1 MSCILINAAAGGAV
15 IDAIIPAAYSA
26 VLLVGVTLYNVSLL
40 ALLLPFCITIGI
52 ICYIVFI
59 HNPVL
64 AAYSHRS
71 PAPNQMDLD
80 ATIFTTTAR
89 RHLNKSVK
97 IARGPNS
104 SLRNIYR
111 YVLRLL
117 NRIIHAAEYFVT
129 RFSYQGMRSGV
140 ARQADCEREWCHLNM
155 PSISQGTISA
165 IVGKVAVSKRSSKS
179 VIVASRKKRDM
190 FTLKS
195 SRYNPPPQIMKMM
208 IAGPTGRNT
217 NCSLVDAISDLTG
230 TETLCQPNE
239 CIVHVSKKITESSK
253 KLKSLILFD
262 ARDALVRVRSQLFTG
277 SSEPWDIID
286 HFDVSEF
293 DLSST
298 FQNIFDSFYPDGI
311 VMSQVEKTEAGELYN
326 EWKSMQNFHFKLEIV
341 GKRLKKRRMISF
353 HLFEGWFMEDLMG
366 AIHNIVSERLMA
378 HTFKFRPVIRA
389 NNIYETSPHPFDMN
403 HALNTQDEGRLN
415 MKALEMVTAHSLSV
429 SRRASFSR
437 SSYVNNSFIL
447 ISSNM
452 NARSDTSTRFILEQ
466 QQDTSSGT
474 SETSTSTSTPGCL
487 GDIFCNPEYSL

>member
-15 IDAIIPAAYSA
+15 IDAVIPAAYSA
-26 VLLVGVTLYNVSLL
+26 ILLVGVTLYNISLL

-52 ICYIVFI
+52 ICYIAFI
-59 HNPVL
+59 QNPVL

-80 ATIFTTTAR
+80 ATIFTTTTR

-104 SLRNIYR
+104 SLRNICR
-111 YVLRLL
+111 YILRVSSK
-117 NRIIHAAEYFVT
+117 IIHAAEYFVA
-129 RFSYQGMRSGV
+129 RCSYQGMRSRV

-165 IVGKVAVSKRSSKS
+165 IGGKVTDSKRSSKS
-179 VIVASRKKRDM
+179 LIVTSRKKRDM

-195 SRYNPPPQIMKMM
+195 SRYNPPLQIMKMM
-208 IAGPTGRNT
+208 IAGPTGKNF
-217 NCSLVDAISDLTG
+217 NCSQVNFISDLTG
-230 TETLCQPNE
+230 TETLGQPNE
-239 CIVHVSKKITESSK
+239 YVIHVSNRITESSK
-253 KLKSLILFD
+253 KLKPLILFD

-277 SSEPWDIID
+277 SSGPWDIID

-293 DLSST
+293 DLSSA

-311 VMSQVEKTEAGELYN
+311 VMSQVEKAEAGEIFN
-326 EWKSMQNFHFKLEIV
+326 EWKTMQNFHFKLEIV

-353 HLFEGWFMEDLMG
+353 YLFEGWFMEDLMG
-366 AIHNIVSERLMA
+366 AIHNIVSERLMV

-389 NNIYETSPHPFDMN
+389 KNIYESSPHPFDIN

-429 SRRASFSR
+429 SRPSTFSPNFNASN
-437 SSYVNNSFIL
+437 SSIIS
-447 ISSNM
+447 SSNM
-452 NARSDTSTRFILEQ
+452 KARSNTSTRFILEQ
-466 QQDTSSGT
+466 QQYTSSGT
-474 SETSTSTSTPGCL
+474 SESLTSTSTPGCL
-487 GDIFCNPEYSL
+487 GEIFCNPEYSL